1 MTRYNV
7 YITGKALKELNK
19 IDPHSRDK
27 VLEALIVLRDYGFTG
42 RLDIKKLRG
51 YKNHYRIRVGRY
63 RILFELEK
71 PRKIIVYAILPRKE
85 AYK

>member
-1 MTRYNV
+1 MTRYDVN
-7 YITGKALKELNK
+7 ITRKALRELNK
-19 IDPHSRDK
+19 LDPHARDR
-27 VLEALIVLRDYGFTG
+27 VLEALTILRDYGFTS

-51 YKNHYRIRVGRY
+51 YKNYYRIRVGKY
-63 RILFELEK
+63 RILFELDK

>member
-1 MTRYNV
+1 MTRYDVN
-7 YITGKALKELNK
+7 ITRKALKELNK
-19 IDPHSRDK
+19 LDLHSRDRI
-27 VLEALIVLRDYGFTG
+27 LEALIVLRDYGFTS

-51 YKNHYRIRVGRY
+51 YKNHYRIRVGKY

-71 PRKIIVYAILPRKE
+71 PRKIIVHAILPRKE